1 MIENNYSIEELTEK
15 LMEYSKDMD
24 AQDYKEEH
32 EKIKNDIENAL
43 YNLKAI
49 AQNEYN
55 QDYWRT
61 FWNILQNI

>member
-1 MIENNYSIEELTEK
+1 MIENNYSIEELAEK
-15 LMEYSKDMD
+15 LIEYSKGMD
-24 AQDYKEEH
+24 FWDYKEEH

-55 QDYWRT
+55 QEYWRT
-61 FWNILQNI
+61 FWDILQNI